1 MISSYFKTAKRVIT
15 RNRIFSLI
23 NIIGLA
29 ASMSVGLLFITI
41 LADVLRYDQF
51 HEKKD
56 RTVRVITDH
65 RDSRNEVQLATSS
78 FAIAQEIRDHVPE
91 AEAITTVGHGFG
103 GDFRFEN
110 KLQLLKGFWAQ
121 PSFFDVFSF
130 SLLQGD
136 PATALSE
143 PNSIVITESAAIR
156 IFGTTDVL
164 GKSLIRNNVEGDKN
178 PEFLITGVMND
189 VPKFSH
195 MQFEALGSF
204 VTRDMNNLE
213 LNDWTNIWSNYTY
226 VVMREGVD
234 ARQIQDALNRIAE
247 KRKAGSGSDNGEVIS
262 FGVQPLTKIV
272 FFGQQLDNQ
281 IGPAMPTRF
290 LWLISG
296 LSIIVLVT
304 ACFNYTNLSVARAS
318 TRMREV
324 GIRKV
329 IGARRSQV
337 MAQFM
342 AESTV
347 ISLMALLFAFVIFTL
362 IKSQFLSLTPNLNRL
377 FDLTLTPIHIV
388 FFVAF
393 AIATGLFSG
402 MVPGIFFSKVNA
414 AYVLRGAG
422 GWKGSARTGGRK
434 ALIVV
439 QYVFALVFIT
449 STVILYK
456 QYRDFVNFDLGFNTN
471 NIVNI
476 DLKRNNAEVLES
488 KLAILP
494 EVKEISRSFMITSIG
509 NNYYTHVKGLDPN
522 DSLRSW
528 YNKID
533 ENYLDLFDFRLV
545 AGRNITRRLDGAPER
560 EVIVNRTL
568 ISQLQIA
575 AGDPDKAVG
584 ETVTID
590 GSELTI
596 VGVVEDF
603 HYSTIDR
610 QIGPFV
616 FRQLDR
622 PKILNVRIASNDLQ
636 ATMAKIE
643 SIWRSVDDAHP
654 LEAEFYDRQI
664 EYAYR
669 EYSSIG
675 KVVGF
680 LAFLT
685 VIICSLG
692 LFGMVIFSAE
702 TRMKEMSIR
711 RVMGAQVWNVTYLLS
726 RNFLLLLS
734 VSAVIAI
741 PLTWVFFTKIV
752 LVNVAYHTPIG
763 FAELFA
769 GAFVVAAIALAM
781 VITQGQRA
789 ARKNPIDVLRSE

>member
-1 MISSYFKTAKRVIT
+1 MISSYFKTARRVIT
-15 RNRIFSLI
+15 RNRVFSLI

-29 ASMSVGLLFITI
+29 ASMSVGLLFISI
-41 LADVLRYDQF
+41 LTDVLRYDRF

-56 RTVRVITDH
+56 RTVRVITNH
-65 RDSRNEVQLATSS
+65 RDSQNEVKLATSS
-78 FAIAQEIRDHVPE
+78 FALAQEIRDHVPE
-91 AEAITTVGHGFG
+91 AETITTVGHGFG
-103 GDFRFEN
+103 GDFLFED
-110 KLQLLKGFWAQ
+110 KVQPLKGFWAQ

-130 SLLQGD
+130 PLLQGD
-136 PATALSE
+136 RATALRE
-143 PNSIVITESAAIR
+143 PNSIVITESAALR
-156 IFGTTDVL
+156 IFGTNDVL
-164 GKSLIRNNVEGDKN
+164 GKSLTKGNAEADTHTVYV
-178 PEFLITGVMND
+178 ITGVMRD

-195 MQFEALGSF
+195 MQFEALASF
-204 VTRDMNNLE
+204 ASRDLNDLE
-213 LNDWTNIWSNYTY
+213 LNDWTSIWGNYTY
-226 VVMREGVD
+226 VVMREGVTSH
-234 ARQIQDALNRIAE
+234 QIEDALHRIAE
-247 KRKAGSGSDNGEVIS
+247 KRNAGSRNDNRQVIS

-272 FFGQQLDNQ
+272 FFGPRLDNQ
-281 IGPAMPTRF
+281 IGLSMPSRF

-304 ACFNYTNLSVARAS
+304 ACFNYTNLSVARSS

-337 MAQFM
+337 MAQFI

-362 IKSQFLSLTPNLNRL
+362 IRSQFLSLTPNLSRL
-377 FDLTLTPIHIV
+377 FDLALTPAHIAL
-388 FFVAF
+388 FVIF
-393 AIATGLFSG
+393 AVATGLFSG
-402 MVPGIFFSKVNA
+402 LVPGMFFSKVNA

-422 GWKGSARTGGRK
+422 GWKGSARMDGRK

-456 QYRDFVNFDLGFNTN
+456 QYRDFVSFDLGFNTN

-476 DLKRNNAEVLES
+476 ALRRNKADVLES
-488 KLAILP
+488 KLAVLP
-494 EVKEISRSFMITSIG
+494 EIKGTSRSFMITSTG
-509 NNYYTHVKGLDPN
+509 NNYYTHVKGVDPN
-522 DSLRSW
+522 DSLRTW

-533 ENYLDLFDFRLV
+533 EHYLDLFGFRLI
-545 AGRNITRRLDGAPER
+545 AGRNIAGRAEGAPER

-568 ISQLQIA
+568 IRQLQISG
-575 AGDPDKAVG
+575 GDPDKAIG

-590 GSELTI
+590 GNKLTI
-596 VGVVEDF
+596 VGVTEDF
-603 HYSTIDR
+603 HYSTLDR

-622 PKILNVRIASNDLQ
+622 AKILNVQITSPDLQ

-643 SIWRSVDDAHP
+643 KVWRSIDDAHP
-654 LEAEFYDRQI
+654 MEAELYDHQI
-664 EYAYR
+664 ESAYR

-685 VIICSLG
+685 VVICSLG
-692 LFGMVIFSAE
+692 LLGMVIFSAE
-702 TRMKEMSIR
+702 TRMKEMSLR
-711 RVMGAQVWNVTYLLS
+711 RVMGAPAWNVTYLLS

-734 VSAVIAI
+734 LSAAIAI
-741 PLTWVFFTKIV
+741 PLTWVFFTKVV
-752 LVNVAYHTPIG
+752 LVNVVYHNPIT
-763 FAELFA
+763 FAELFT

-781 VITQGQRA
+781 VTSQGLRV
-789 ARKNPIDVLRSE
+789 ARKNPAEVLRSE